1 MPGSHSLLSPSS
13 SHRWLHCTAAPR
25 LEAEE
30 PKKDTDYTLEGTLAH
45 AYCAKELK
53 AMIGLPFDE
62 EDKVIEQLRDKYL
75 TDEMLGHVSTYVSI
89 VGEKFSKAKIKVK
102 DSQLIVERRLGFS
115 HWIPDPNGSFG
126 TGDAI
131 IITDGTLEII
141 DFKYGKGVEVS
152 SRWNSQMMIYALGA
166 IDEFA
171 DEYNIQRVRMTIIQ
185 PRLENLSEFEIPAS
199 ALVWWAE
206 SVLSPKAKEALSANG
221 RQECGDWCRFC
232 AVRCRCVKLADD
244 CLSIASEFSGKESIS
259 DEEMAK
265 KVLPNLPM
273 VKQWASAMEEYA
285 TEKAVSG
292 THYDGYKLVEGR
304 SLRKVVD
311 PQALGRK
318 LRGAGLTDIY
328 KPLELKSITD
338 LEKVVGKKE
347 FAELAGDTVVKP
359 QGRPTLVPDSDKRPA
374 ITAGQDFDAF
384 AETA

>member
-1 MPGSHSLLSPSS
+1 
-13 SHRWLHCTAAPR
+13 
-25 LEAEE
+25 
-30 PKKDTDYTLEGTLAH
+30 
-45 AYCAKELK
+45 
-53 AMIGLPFDE
+53 MIGLPFDE